1 MKKLF
6 ITAAIVVGIGAIG
19 RRVVAHCMDTGWA
32 TRLEALPDSAP
43 PKWLFTNVT
52 AIRENTDHI
61 RATLDAAA
69 ADLHRNRPRLTAHT
83 TDAMKERGLRS
94 L

>member
-19 RRVVAHCMDTGWA
+19 RRVVAHCTETDRA
-32 TRLEALPDSAP
+32 ARLEALPDTAP
-43 PKWLFTNVT
+43 PKWFFTNAT

-69 ADLHRNRPRLTAHT
+69 TEAVP
-83 TDAMKERGLRS
+83 EGLSRAV
-94 L
+94 

>member
-1 MKKLF
+1 MGARGSDHDPMKKLF

-69 ADLHRNRPRLTAHT
+69 TEAIP
-83 TDAMKERGLRS
+83 EGLSRAV
-94 L
+94 